1 MAERRFDMGNKV
13 KNIVTTFV
21 FVAFIAFFAVLCA
34 TRIAN
39 PVDYSNVEKRPLA
52 QLPKDFTWG
61 ELLKNETVVDEKGN
75 VIDTPPIKE
84 FESFAVDQ
92 FPFREFF
99 RSIKANFALHV
110 LNLKENN
117 GYAVEE
123 DSIVEVKT
131 EFSGPIVNYQI
142 GRLQYA
148 YEKYFKNNG
157 GKHYLTLIPDK
168 NYYFGQDYGYIT
180 PDYAA
185 MVEQLKGAL
194 SDMAYVDLF
203 GSLEL
208 EDYYKTDWHW
218 DQSKLDGVMATLGD
232 AMGFGDRIS
241 GNYTENVLE
250 GFLGG
255 YHDQS
260 AIYPAAE
267 NMVYLTNDILNGC
280 RVYDYE
286 NGKSYG
292 LYNHELYTSK
302 TPYDF
307 FLSGTRAL
315 LRIDNPNA
323 TTKDRL
329 IVLRDSYGA
338 SLVPLMAEG
347 YASIY
352 VVDLRYVHPDVVT
365 RMIGQVKG
373 ADVLFALSTTVLS
386 SKNFK

>member
-1 MAERRFDMGNKV
+1 MSTKI
-13 KNIVTTFV
+13 KNIVTTVAFS
-21 FVAFIAFFAVLCA
+21 AFIAVFAVLCIVRA
-34 TRIAN
+34 FN
-39 PVDYSNVEKRPLA
+39 PVLRSEEERRDLA
-52 QLPKDFTWG
+52 QFPTDFTWE
-61 ELLKNETVVDEKGN
+61 ELLNNKVTVDAAGNEVL
-75 VIDTPPIKE
+75 PPIKQ
-84 FESFAVDQ
+84 FENYTVDQ
-92 FPFREFF
+92 FPLRQFF
-99 RSIKANFALHV
+99 RNIKLGFAMGV
-110 LNLKENN
+110 LNVKENN
-117 GYAVEE
+117 GY
-123 DSIVEVKT
+123 VKENGSVTTVTSAYT
-131 EFSGPIVNYQI
+131 EKQLEALKYQI
-142 GRLQYA
+142 SVLNKVYDRYLAG
-148 YEKYFKNNG
+148 NG
-157 GKHYLTLIPDK
+157 GNHYLAIIPDK
-168 NYYFGQDYGYIT
+168 NYYLGEEYGYPT
-180 PDYAA
+180 PDYDGL
-185 MVEQLKGAL
+185 VEQMKNAL
-194 SDMAYVDLF
+194 SGMEYVDLF

-241 GNYTENVLE
+241 GHYTENVLE

-260 AIYPAAE
+260 ALYPAAE

>member
-1 MAERRFDMGNKV
+1 MNNKV
-13 KNIVTTFV
+13 KNIVTTIV
-21 FVAFIAFFAVLCA
+21 FSAFIAVFVVMCIVQAL
-34 TRIAN
+34 N
-39 PVDYSNVEKRPLA
+39 PVAYSDVEKRPLA
-52 QLPKDFTWG
+52 QFPEVNW
-61 ELLKNETVVDEKGN
+61 ESIVN
-75 VIDTPPIKE
+75 KE
-84 FESFAVDQ
+84 AINGFDKFAVEQ
-92 FPFREFF
+92 FPLREFF
-99 RSIKANFALHV
+99 RTIKAHFALDI

-123 DSIVEVKT
+123 GSIT
-131 EFSGPIVNYQI
+131 QITTSYNQSILDYQI
-142 GRLQYA
+142 GRVEYF
-148 YEKYFKNNG
+148 YDKYLANNG
-157 GKHYLTLIPDK
+157 GDHYVALIPDK
-168 NYYFGQDYGYIT
+168 NYYFGEQYGYPT
-180 PDYAA
+180 ADYEAL
-185 MVEQLKGAL
+185 VEQIKTTLPE
-194 SDMAYVDLF
+194 MEYIDLF

-241 GNYTENVLE
+241 DNYTENVLE

-260 AIYPAAE
+260 ALYPAPE